1 MKRKNEN
8 ELAKAMKPKLEL
20 AAAARIGM
28 RLEIPADVMIKL
40 PHIELTGNREILID
54 GVRSISEY
62 GETCVVLECNKISV
76 RITGTNV
83 CIDRY
88 IADTAVVSGVLTEI
102 SFS

>member
-1 MKRKNEN
+1 ME
-8 ELAKAMKPKLEL
+8 PKLKT

-62 GETCVVLECNKISV
+62 GDTQVLLDCGKINV
-76 RITGTNV
+76 EIIGTSV
-83 CIDRY
+83 CINRY
-88 IADTAVVSGVLTEI
+88 LGNEVVVSGVLTEI